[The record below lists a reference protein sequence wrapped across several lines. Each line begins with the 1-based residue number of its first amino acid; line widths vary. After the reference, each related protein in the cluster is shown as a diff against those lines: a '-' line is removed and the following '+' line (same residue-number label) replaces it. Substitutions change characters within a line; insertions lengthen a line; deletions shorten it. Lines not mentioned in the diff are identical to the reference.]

1 MRLSIHRTICAAWL
15 LAFGLLAGSPAQNPR
30 PCPIPSTEALP
41 PTPPPYVPT
50 PKERAAEA
58 AREHSNH
65 VARVE
70 ERAAY
75 LELVAELAGKQ
86 GADSNDL
93 DREDME
99 TVNKRAKILRNAAK
113 DKAKDKAK

>member
-1 MRLSIHRTICAAWL
+1 MRLSIHRTLCTAWL
-15 LAFGLLAGSPAQNPR
+15 LAFGLLAGAPAQNPR

-58 AREHSNH
+58 ARHHSNH

-75 LELVAELAGKQ
+75 MALVTDLAGKQ
-86 GADSNDL
+86 GEAIKDL

-99 TVNKRAKILRNAAK
+99 TVAKRAKILR
-113 DKAKDKAK
+113 KAVKGKGK

>member
-1 MRLSIHRTICAAWL
+1 MRLPVHRTLCTAWL
-15 LAFGLLAGSPAQNPR
+15 LAFGLLVGSPTQNPR
-30 PCPIPSTEALP
+30 PCPIPCTEALP
-41 PTPPPYVPT
+41 PTPPPYVPS

-65 VARVE
+65 VALVE

-86 GADSNDL
+86 GEAITDL
-93 DREDME
+93 DREDTD
-99 TVNKRAKILRNAAK
+99 TVAKRAKILRKAAK
-113 DKAKDKAK
+113 GKSK

>member
-1 MRLSIHRTICAAWL
+1 MIAIKTRTLLAAAWIV
-15 LAFGLLAGSPAQNPR
+15 AFSLLAGSPAQNPR
-30 PCPIPSTEALP
+30 PCPIPCTEALP
-41 PTPPPYVPT
+41 SWPPPYAQT
-50 PKERAAEA
+50 PKERAAQSA
-58 AREHSNH
+58 HAHSNH

-93 DREDME
+93 DREDTE
-99 TVNKRAKILRNAAK
+99 TVARRAKILRKAAK
-113 DKAKDKAK
+113 GKGK

>member
-1 MRLSIHRTICAAWL
+1 MRLSIHRTLCTVWL
-15 LAFGLLAGSPAQNPR
+15 LAFGLLAGAPAQNPR
-30 PCPIPSTEALP
+30 PCPIPATEALP

-75 LELVAELAGKQ
+75 LELVAELAVKQ
-86 GADSNDL
+86 GEAITDL
-93 DREDME
+93 DHED
-99 TVNKRAKILRNAAK
+99 TVTVAKRSKILRKAAK
-113 DKAKDKAK
+113 GKGK

>member
-1 MRLSIHRTICAAWL
+1 MRLSIHRTLCTAWL

-30 PCPIPSTEALP
+30 PCPIPCTEALP
-41 PTPPPYVPT
+41 PTPPPFVPT

-58 AREHSNH
+58 AHWHSNE
-65 VARVE
+65 VARAE

-86 GADSNDL
+86 GADSTDL
-93 DREDME
+93 DREDTE
-99 TVNKRAKILRNAAK
+99 TVTKRSKILRKAAK
-113 DKAKDKAK
+113 DKAK

>member
-1 MRLSIHRTICAAWL
+1 MRLSPHKLLFGAWL
-15 LAFGLLAGSPAQNPR
+15 LAFGLLAGAPAQNPR
-30 PCPIPSTEALP
+30 PCSIPSSEALP
-41 PTPPPYVPT
+41 SWPPPYVPS

-75 LELVAELAGKQ
+75 MELVAELAGKQ
-86 GADSNDL
+86 GEAITDL
-93 DREDME
+93 DREDTD
-99 TVNKRAKILRNAAK
+99 TVSKRARILRKAAK
-113 DKAKDKAK
+113 GKGN

>member
-1 MRLSIHRTICAAWL
+1 MRLPVHTLLCTSWL

-30 PCPIPSTEALP
+30 PCPIPCTEALP
-41 PTPPPYVPT
+41 PTPPPYVLT

-86 GADSNDL
+86 GDAITDI
-93 DREDME
+93 DREDTD
-99 TVNKRAKILRNAAK
+99 TVAKRAKILR
-113 DKAKDKAK
+113 KAVKGNGK

>member
-1 MRLSIHRTICAAWL
+1 MRLSAHKLLCTAWL
-15 LAFGLLAGSPAQNPR
+15 LAFGLLAGSPATNPR

-50 PKERAAEA
+50 PKECAAEE

-75 LELVAELAGKQ
+75 LALVAELAVKQ
-86 GADSNDL
+86 GAYGNDL
-93 DREDME
+93 DREDTE
-99 TVNKRAKILRNAAK
+99 TVAKRAKILRKASK
-113 DKAKDKAK
+113 DKAK